1 MNEGLGIVEAQ
12 GLIFSLVASGRQVVS
27 LTTTEQDS
35 LVELDAILAKE
46 QDQRPAPF
54 AICRTT
60 NHIGSAIRQ
69 VACTLF
75 GTGIRN
81 IGYLWLAP
89 CFTSVVA
96 NGCQFTEGTLLVT
109 IQHDDGAV
117 WLYVLTRFYLAR
129 LFACIL

>member
-35 LVELDAILAKE
+35 LVEPDAILAKE

-54 AICRTT
+54 TVCRTT
-60 NHIGSAIRQ
+60 NHIGSAIGQ

-75 GTGIRN
+75 GTGIRD

-96 NGCQFTEGTLLVT
+96 NGCQFTEGALLVT
-109 IQHDDGAV
+109 KQHDDSAV
-117 WLYVLTRFYLAR
+117 WLRVLAGLYLAR
-129 LFACIL
+129 LLARIL